1 MFHSAT
7 RGHTLNGLLLV
18 ALFATA
24 AQQLASSAWLLPLG
38 LSPLIIGIVLGT
50 AYGNTLHQHIPQ
62 EWHAGIHFSARKILR
77 LAIILY
83 GFSITLQ
90 EIESIGLPG
99 LLMAITVVATI
110 IISGFLIGTRLL
122 KMDPQTA
129 LLTSAG
135 SGVCGAAAILAV
147 EPVVK
152 AKSHQTAVAVATVVV
167 FGTLAMFLYPFL
179 NSLNLFSL
187 SDFGKG
193 LYFGGTLHEVAQVV
207 GASSVLSE
215 TAQEYAV
222 IEKMTRVLMIVPVI
236 LVTGWFVVRQ
246 ATPQNN
252 QPKVPFVKTIPWFA
266 VGFLGIAAFNSL
278 QLLPVYWVETI
289 HQIDTFLLTMAM
301 VALGMETQLNKMKQV
316 GSKAFVLAGILFMM
330 LLFGGYLLA
339 KTLTL

>member
-1 MFHSAT
+1 M
-7 RGHTLNGLLLV
+7 
-18 ALFATA
+18 
-24 AQQLASSAWLLPLG
+24 
-38 LSPLIIGIVLGT
+38 
-50 AYGNTLHQHIPQ
+50 
-62 EWHAGIHFSARKILR
+62 
-77 LAIILY
+77 
-83 GFSITLQ
+83 
-90 EIESIGLPG
+90 
-99 LLMAITVVATI
+99 
-110 IISGFLIGTRLL
+110 
-122 KMDPQTA
+122 
-129 LLTSAG
+129 
-135 SGVCGAAAILAV
+135 
-147 EPVVK
+147 
-152 AKSHQTAVAVATVVV
+152 
-167 FGTLAMFLYPFL
+167 
-179 NSLNLFSL
+179 
-187 SDFGKG
+187 
-193 LYFGGTLHEVAQVV
+193 AQVV

-252 QPKVPFVKTIPWFA
+252 QPKVSFVKTIPWFA

-339 KTLTL
+339 KTLTTLNGQSPNRPGLGGLMHRQSFKIETAAASLAAAFADYPDCSIKPSCPPTISVDPTALSDRPALSCLQRA